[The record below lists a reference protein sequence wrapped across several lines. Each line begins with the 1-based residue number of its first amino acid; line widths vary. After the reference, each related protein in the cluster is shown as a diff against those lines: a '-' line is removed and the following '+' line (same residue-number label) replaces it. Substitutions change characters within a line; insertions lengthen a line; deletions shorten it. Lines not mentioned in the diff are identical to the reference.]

1 MKYLSV
7 ACPTQSVG
15 LQIVGKKIV
24 VPNQAMSL
32 EEILRRFV
40 RDESLPIGKDS
51 QYYEDGDED
60 LEKIP
65 HMDLVDQSE
74 YMDGLKETQKIYKR
88 QEAQREKAARDKIAA
103 DFKIQVENDVK
114 KAAEKAA
121 KAE

>member
-103 DFKIQVENDVK
+103 DFKIQVENDLK